1 VCREAGVDEGAT
13 VEFDEVD
20 LVVGALQCARIL
32 EGSLEELFL
41 IADVQDGA
49 RGELEVVV
57 VVGDAT
63 ARLPP
68 SATIDETMRAAAT
81 NDPNIR
87 LVEWFE
93 SACLLG

>member
-1 VCREAGVDEGAT
+1 
-13 VEFDEVD
+13 
-20 LVVGALQCARIL
+20 LK
-32 EGSLEELFL
+32 
-41 IADVQDGA
+41 
-49 RGELEVVV
+49 VVV

-93 SACLLG
+93 SALFAWVVVVMGGDNT